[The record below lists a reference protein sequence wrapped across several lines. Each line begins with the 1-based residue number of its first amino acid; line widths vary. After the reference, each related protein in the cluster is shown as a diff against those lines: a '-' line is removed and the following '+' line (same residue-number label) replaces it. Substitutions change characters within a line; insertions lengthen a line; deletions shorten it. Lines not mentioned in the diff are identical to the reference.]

1 MLNEAFKRVVEREVP
16 WNDLRQ
22 ASVLRR
28 LHRAGRQKRTR
39 RLIGWPAVLVSVSA
53 LAAVAFFARGR
64 FWHAPG
70 GAISRGSVEATVADM
85 LVRLPD
91 GSTARGENRADVK
104 LESLEAE
111 RAELVQTAGN
121 VRYDVTPNARR
132 KFVVRVREVRVSV
145 LGTAFYVDVSPGA
158 VAVKVEHGSVEV
170 VQRDRRVVLAAGEGI
185 TLDTTI
191 GAPAPTS
198 PSNASPDSSS
208 EVREGATASP
218 SVGEPAS
225 GRTVSSGVSP
235 AQLLERAD
243 RARARGDLDGA
254 AHALRELIQRHP
266 GDPRAAL
273 AYFTLGR
280 VLGAEGA
287 HRDAAQAFAACLARG
302 PIDSL
307 AEDALAELARADAR
321 SGQRADAVA
330 AAQRYLSTYPK
341 GVHTRAMR
349 DLAGD

>member
-1 MLNEAFKRVVEREVP
+1 
-16 WNDLRQ
+16 
-22 ASVLRR
+22 
-28 LHRAGRQKRTR
+28 
-39 RLIGWPAVLVSVSA
+39 
-53 LAAVAFFARGR
+53 
-64 FWHAPG
+64 
-70 GAISRGSVEATVADM
+70 
-85 LVRLPD
+85 
-91 GSTARGENRADVK
+91 
-104 LESLEAE
+104 
-111 RAELVQTAGN
+111 

-145 LGTAFYVDVSPGA
+145 LGTAFYVDVSPDA

-170 VQRDRRVVLAAGEGI
+170 VQHDRRVVLAAGEGI
-185 TLDTTI
+185 TLDTRI
-191 GAPAPTS
+191 AAPLPSS
-198 PSNASPDSSS
+198 PSNPSPDSPPSID
-208 EVREGATASP
+208 VREGAMASP
-218 SVGEPAS
+218 SMAEPGS
-225 GRTVSSGVSP
+225 GRVVSGGPGGVSP

-243 RARARGDLDGA
+243 RARARGDLEGA

-307 AEDALAELARADAR
+307 AEDALAELARANAR
-321 SGQRADAVA
+321 AGQRADAVA

-341 GVHTRAMR
+341 GVHARAMR